1 MTSCPTSWAEPICS
15 RHRHSVLEIYRS
27 VSRSFTQTETPSDAR
42 FWWAGAAPHER
53 ITGPDRPSATFPHR
67 VTPWSRAATR
77 AGGGGRRRA
86 TGAASPSNA
95 DPWPKPARY
104 VLPLAR
110 RRAQKPKSSIGLA
123 VACRRRRGSRPR
135 QSIMDV
141 LVLRQLVNGQS

>member
-86 TGAASPSNA
+86 DVPPVPRRHQTPIPGQNRHATYCPWPDVEPKNQKAQSVSSWRAGVGVGA
-95 DPWPKPARY
+95 DP
-104 VLPLAR
+104 VN
-110 RRAQKPKSSIGLA
+110 
-123 VACRRRRGSRPR
+123 
-135 QSIMDV
+135 QSWTC
-141 LVLRQLVNGQS
+141 

>member
-110 RRAQKPKSSIGLA
+110 RRAQKPKKLNRS
-123 VACRRRRGSRPR
+123 RRGVPASAWEPTP
-135 QSIMDV
+135 SINHGRV
-141 LVLRQLVNGQS
+141 SFAPTC